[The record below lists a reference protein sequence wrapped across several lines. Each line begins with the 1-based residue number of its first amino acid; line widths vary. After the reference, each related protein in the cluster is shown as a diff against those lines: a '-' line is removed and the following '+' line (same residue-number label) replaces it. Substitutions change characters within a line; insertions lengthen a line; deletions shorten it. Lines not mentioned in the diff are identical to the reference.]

1 MLIVLLSS
9 IQKSLMRLRYN
20 NRAKEWVENGLE
32 TFEGQEFKLNDKFMS
47 ENREKSGEY
56 YPVRDSCDKDGDPA
70 EKCILTDALFYQ
82 GYVPVTVYDT
92 FVSVMIMSNN
102 SSSVVGEQYPLSKTS
117 YLSRSALGCTDEEY
131 YFLYF
136 FLLVMIALLT
146 VNVKVVFGI
155 IGINNVL

>member
-82 GYVPVTVYDT
+82 GLISVTVYDSY
-92 FVSVMIMSNN
+92 VSVVIMNN

>member
-1 MLIVLLSS
+1 
-9 IQKSLMRLRYN
+9 MRLRYN

-82 GYVPVTVYDT
+82 GLISVTVYDSY
-92 FVSVMIMSNN
+92 VSVVIMNN